1 MYELLTMYRIF
12 KIMYMRR
19 ALYEPRTVYRI
30 HQLEYEPRTHES
42 RTIYTSPK
50 THTPTDHSH
59 HSYMIRELAYVSRTM
74 YRSRTVCRTFENLS
88 MSHELIRHELRI
100 RAQTDPHSSPAANQP
115 FQHES
120 RTCIWVTNFV

>member
-1 MYELLTMYRIF
+1 MSHELSTGYTNLSMSHELTSLE
-12 KIMYMRR
+12 
-19 ALYEPRTVYRI
+19 LYI
-30 HQLEYEPRTHES
+30 QAQ
-42 RTIYTSPK
+42 K
-50 THTPTDHSH
+50 HTPTDHSH
-59 HSYMIRELAYVSRTM
+59 SISHSYMIRELAYVSRTM